1 LRANADFFNR
11 NQFRSDKQ
19 SNFTSKYF
27 YNKSMEAY
35 STLEE
40 KHKKIEKLHRRRQKL
55 GDLLFK
61 EREAFKV
68 ELKNIRSTGSS
79 RPQTIE
85 ELRERAESI
94 KSAREEKR
102 KQIAEEKLYEHWKE
116 NNADLQLLAR
126 NLHKK
131 NVIEAWGEQNQAR
144 IQENLS
150 REVEER
156 EFANDYEKARLEAV
170 ERLKAEEE
178 RKFAKEKERV
188 EALKQQMIEVKERER
203 EARELRAEQE
213 TIQEEMRKMQVIED
227 EREKM
232 EARRKNTQLKRF
244 LHHQYKA
251 QMLRRSQQIQEEL
264 EMDRQILENMK
275 IEEDRRNSIENER
288 IKRVKNDVEFMKEEV
303 RRQMK
308 MNRERDEEMDILYR
322 EEARRMWQK
331 REEEWG
337 RERNARKKLMDQVLN
352 ERREQMETRSEKI
365 REKQRELIEEREEL
379 LEEIEINQKSSR
391 LDREEAEKKKMQ
403 RRLELEEMVELRRNE
418 KETARREELEME
430 KRRDERDEKMK
441 EMYREEEEN
450 MRGRGHNDK
459 IFSRRRTAWE

>member
-68 ELKNIRSTGSS
+68 ELKNIRSTGSP

-116 NNADLQLLAR
+116 NNTDLQQLAR

-178 RKFAKEKERV
+178 RKLEKEKERV

-275 IEEDRRNSIENER
+275 IEEDRRNCIENER

-331 REEEWG
+331 REEEWS